1 MGTLFVA
8 SNDLFFKNFSYLKE
22 KFSLSRKALSRLLGV
37 SIYMIEDIEKNQC
50 NYDLPLALI
59 ARASQIFGVDMDELI
74 SADLTKDQ

>member
-50 NYDLPLALI
+50 NGKPLKVLSRKVA
-59 ARASQIFGVDMDELI
+59 
-74 SADLTKDQ
+74 